1 MIMQHAHIHGTF
13 PAVLQDLKESL
24 YGIPADSHIPGKI
37 VAGACGNEAEPGPFK
52 IPDALDRFI
61 DRPVSTQD
69 DEMHRLPAPV
79 RAALR
84 RTTLPCAELCCTELC
99 CAALRQFCGKAFHIA
114 RFPGKMYLI
123 RDPSLFQRL
132 FHKLPVPPAPPGAGG
147 GIDQKMIH
155 MRIPLFGAGRR
166 QRHAFRPFFCIV
178 ANEKTPV
185 KGKWKSAVFKRG
197 KLCYNLP
204 AQFHTVTCRIRGGT
218 AQAVLFEDEMP
229 SLAAGM
235 EEGMYSLDEVRKA
248 DPEIAQAIVDEQERQ
263 NSHIELIASEN
274 WVSKAVMAAMGSPL
288 TNKYAE
294 GYPGKRYYGGC
305 QCVDVAEDLARERA
319 KELFG
324 CEYAN
329 VQPHSGAQA
338 NMAVMFAMLTPGDTV
353 MGMNLDHGG
362 HLTHGSPVNMSGK
375 YFHIV
380 PYGVNDE
387 GVIDYD
393 NVLSIAKECRPKL
406 IIAGASAYARTI
418 DFKRF
423 REIADEVGAYLMVDM
438 AHIAGLVAA
447 GLHPSPIPYAHVTTT
462 TTHKTLRGPRGG
474 MILSSNEVNEKFNF
488 NKAVFPGIQGG
499 PLMHVIAAK
508 AVCFK
513 EALQPEFKEYQAQII
528 KNTKALCEGLQ
539 KRGIKI
545 VSGGTDNHLILVD
558 LTEKDVSGKELE
570 KRLDDAHIT
579 CNKNTIPNDP
589 RSPFVTSGVRLG
601 TPAVTTR
608 GMNEADM
615 DKIAGI
621 IAMVIESEDNIEA
634 ARKLTAELT
643 EKYPLC

>member
-1 MIMQHAHIHGTF
+1 MYDF
-13 PAVLQDLKESL
+13 
-24 YGIPADSHIPGKI
+24 
-37 VAGACGNEAEPGPFK
+37 
-52 IPDALDRFI
+52 
-61 DRPVSTQD
+61 
-69 DEMHRLPAPV
+69 DEI
-79 RAALR
+79 
-84 RTTLPCAELCCTELC
+84 RTT
-99 CAALRQFCGKAFHIA
+99 
-114 RFPGKMYLI
+114 
-123 RDPSLFQRL
+123 
-132 FHKLPVPPAPPGAGG
+132 
-147 GIDQKMIH
+147 
-155 MRIPLFGAGRR
+155 
-166 QRHAFRPFFCIV
+166 
-178 ANEKTPV
+178 
-185 KGKWKSAVFKRG
+185 
-197 KLCYNLP
+197 
-204 AQFHTVTCRIRGGT
+204 
-218 AQAVLFEDEMP
+218 
-229 SLAAGM
+229 
-235 EEGMYSLDEVRKA
+235 
-248 DPEIAQAIVDEQERQ
+248 DPEIADVIKAEMERQ

-305 QCVDVAEDLARERA
+305 QCVDVAEELARERA

-324 CEYAN
+324 CEYVN

-338 NMAVMFAMLTPGDTV
+338 NMAVFFAILQPGDTY

-375 YFHIV
+375 YFHVV

-393 NVLSIAKECRPKL
+393 RVLEIAKECRPKM
-406 IIAGASAYARTI
+406 IVAGASAYARTI

-474 MILSSNEVNEKFNF
+474 MILSSNELNEKFNF

-513 EALQPEFKEYQAQII
+513 EALQPEFKEYQKQVVRNA
-528 KNTKALCEGLQ
+528 KALCEGLK
-539 KRGIKI
+539 KRGVKI
-545 VSGGTDNHLILVD
+545 VSGDTDNHLMLVD
-558 LTEKDVSGKELE
+558 LTEKNVSGKELE

-608 GMNEADM
+608 GMNEEDM
-615 DKIAGI
+615 DKIAEI
-621 IAMVIESEDNIEA
+621 IAMVIESEDNVEA
-634 ARKLTAELT
+634 GRKMAAELT